1 MNDNTK
7 RYGGTRVG
15 AWVVEAD
22 SIDLSALLRSA
33 WRGKFIILLSTL
45 AALSLGW
52 YYANNVATPKYRSTA
67 VVMLNTREEQV
78 VDLGN
83 VMGGLGSD
91 RPVVNTEVELLKSRN
106 LLGKVVDELHL
117 VSDPE
122 FNGVLRP
129 PSQIDLIKGQV
140 IEWITGRSP
149 ASAAPPSPGVQR
161 DITIDALLR
170 SLTVANLPDSLVFKV
185 TIETTAATKSAEIA
199 NALVELHI
207 LNQLEVKFEATEQA
221 TTWLTERVTGL
232 QIALEEAEEKVNDF
246 RASSSLISPEALRNL
261 EVQLN
266 DLRERITNTQG
277 TLNATESLLADMRE
291 AQTPAE
297 KAAVSKDMQLQRLLL
312 RIDTPSAT
320 EAFDLRFE
328 EVLSRS
334 ETEVTRMR
342 GQLETLRNS
351 RSVLETQIE
360 QQSQDLITLQQLSR
374 EAEASRL
381 LYEYFLAR
389 LKETSAQKGVQ
400 QADSRVISS
409 AVVPREASAPRKSLI
424 QGFAGIIG
432 FALGIAIVLVR
443 EMNSRTFRRAEEI
456 ESMTDTNVIGQIPN
470 IPARRRQ
477 DALAYIKK
485 RPASAVA
492 EAVRNLR
499 TSIMLSNV
507 DNPPKVIMICSSLP
521 GEGKTTVAFSLALNF
536 SSMGK
541 KVLLV
546 EGDIRRL
553 VFRQYLKSDQKH
565 GIVSILSGNKT
576 IDEVIIKDEFLGS
589 DVLLGDKGGS
599 NAADIFSSERFG
611 RLISDLR
618 EQYDVILI
626 DTPPVLIVPDA
637 RVICQHVDSTVFVVR
652 WDVTDRNQVISALRE
667 FESVG
672 HEVSGIAL
680 NQINPKGMAK
690 YGYGNG
696 YGPYSNYS
704 SEYYVN

>member
-652 WDVTDRNQVISALRE
+652 WDVTDRNQVI
-667 FESVG
+667 
-672 HEVSGIAL
+672 I
-680 NQINPKGMAK
+680 INRDKK
-690 YGYGNG
+690 
-696 YGPYSNYS
+696 
-704 SEYYVN
+704 